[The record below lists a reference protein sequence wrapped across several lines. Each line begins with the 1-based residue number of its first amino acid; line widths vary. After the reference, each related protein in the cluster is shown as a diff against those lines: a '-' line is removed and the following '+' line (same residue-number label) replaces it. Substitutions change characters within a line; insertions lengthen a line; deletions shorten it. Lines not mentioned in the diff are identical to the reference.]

1 LLILLR
7 PAAYED
13 RDDEKRLMTPPSG
26 ADTLEVRQTYL
37 RTRRSGP
44 IASRRRAALW
54 IVLGAA
60 AGGLCIAGVGG
71 LVLGS

>member
-1 LLILLR
+1 
-7 PAAYED
+7 
-13 RDDEKRLMTPPSG
+13 MMSPPSG
-26 ADTLEVRQTYL
+26 ADTLEVRRTYL
-37 RTRRSGP
+37 RQRRSLP
-44 IASRRRAALW
+44 LAARRRAAIW